1 MGTGEVE
8 VERVGKGWGVRKNNL
23 TGTMQVSPQ
32 DKSQFNDRTLYI
44 KGMGHYTMYFDLMVN
59 SV

>member
-23 TGTMQVSPQ
+23 TWTMQESSQ
-32 DKSQFNDRTLYI
+32 DNFQFNDRTLYLT
-44 KGMGHYTMYFDLMVN
+44 GMGHILI
-59 SV
+59 